1 MRTCTGNSPVFAAH
15 SASALTCPETK
26 PRTARPGAAARRAAW
41 SRRVGRNN
49 PPKRG
54 QASPD
59 FKITLKMLA
68 ASQRRRLEMRCGRS
82 SCTSA
87 SSIGAV
93 GTLPASRLVR
103 TNSCLLWRGR
113 GVGAE
118 ACVSAP
124 RGSSDICGLR
134 GAGPRC
140 TARARNELDP
150 GFSFPAA
157 RSTLVAQANGQRGRA
172 HALGWRLGRLASSA
186 FRRSK
191 GLSCAARSCSH
202 PPLRSA
208 EKHPEVRA
216 CVCEVALA
224 APAVTRRSPCRLQTH
239 MQVKLG
245 KTSCGANTVV

>member
-1 MRTCTGNSPVFAAH
+1 MTATRTLNEHVRTCTGNSPVFAAH
-15 SASALTCPETK
+15 SASALTCPESPGQRGLGR
-26 PRTARPGAAARRAAW
+26 PRGALPGAGELDATIHPSEGRRAP
-41 SRRVGRNN
+41 S
-49 PPKRG
+49 
-54 QASPD
+54 D

-82 SCTSA
+82 STCTSA

-134 GAGPRC
+134 GADPRC
-140 TARARNELDP
+140 TARARNELDLNLTRA
-150 GFSFPAA
+150 S

-172 HALGWRLGRLASSA
+172 HALGWRLWG
-186 FRRSK
+186 
-191 GLSCAARSCSH
+191 
-202 PPLRSA
+202 
-208 EKHPEVRA
+208 V
-216 CVCEVALA
+216 
-224 APAVTRRSPCRLQTH
+224 
-239 MQVKLG
+239 
-245 KTSCGANTVV
+245 

>member
-1 MRTCTGNSPVFAAH
+1 
-15 SASALTCPETK
+15 
-26 PRTARPGAAARRAAW
+26 
-41 SRRVGRNN
+41 
-49 PPKRG
+49 
-54 QASPD
+54 
-59 FKITLKMLA
+59 MLA

-134 GAGPRC
+134 GADPRC
-140 TARARNELDP
+140 TARARNELDLNLTRA
-150 GFSFPAA
+150 S

-172 HALGWRLGRLASSA
+172 ACLGMALVGRLASSA

-191 GLSCAARSCSH
+191 CLSCAARSCALTPSA
-202 PPLRSA
+202 PLGR
-208 EKHPEVRA
+208 ETPRREVRA
-216 CVCEVALA
+216 GTQLRGGTGSSSCN
-224 APAVTRRSPCRLQTH
+224 
-239 MQVKLG
+239 
-245 KTSCGANTVV
+245 KTFATVGCKHTCK